1 MAKSNDYSDEPV
13 WTPVPRHIS
22 GSDLGGGT
30 YKEVRRYNHNQVIA
44 MTDNWKVELGKGG
57 FGTVYLGEL
66 PQDDKI
72 SNTLQPPQKVALK
85 KLSRTSQQGNVE
97 FLNEVDLLSRIHHS
111 KLVSLVGFCEG
122 PVQVLIYE
130 YVEEGTLDQWLY
142 GAKQGNPRF
151 TWNCRLQIALDAA
164 LGLEYL
170 HTGAK
175 PNIIHRDVKSSN
187 ILLTKDLEG
196 RLADFGLS
204 KTGSDTENKGHV
216 STMVKGT
223 IGYLDPEYYGSAQ
236 LTNKSDVYSFGVV
249 LLEMVTGRRPLDTSV
264 TNSDY
269 RSIAKYVELNYPEH
283 ITDIVDKRMPEDY
296 SLKSM
301 RTIID
306 VALKSLALSSLNRP
320 SMSDVVIQIR
330 DAIKYELETSSN
342 EGGGDK
348 NFVADVNH
356 HVGGDV
362 EDLQHAQDVNLDSW
376 QWASTSS
383 ATHSITSSTQSQ
395 NCSSIIIPM

>member
-1 MAKSNDYSDEPV
+1 MILTSC
-13 WTPVPRHIS
+13 
-22 GSDLGGGT
+22 L
-30 YKEVRRYNHNQVIA
+30 
-44 MTDNWKVELGKGG
+44 
-57 FGTVYLGEL
+57 
-66 PQDDKI
+66 KI
-72 SNTLQPPQKVALK
+72 ECFQ
-85 KLSRTSQQGNVE
+85 
-97 FLNEVDLLSRIHHS
+97 
-111 KLVSLVGFCEG
+111 
-122 PVQVLIYE
+122 
-130 YVEEGTLDQWLY
+130 
-142 GAKQGNPRF
+142 
-151 TWNCRLQIALDAA
+151 
-164 LGLEYL
+164 
-170 HTGAK
+170 
-175 PNIIHRDVKSSN
+175 
-187 ILLTKDLEG
+187 
-196 RLADFGLS
+196 
-204 KTGSDTENKGHV
+204 
-216 STMVKGT
+216 
-223 IGYLDPEYYGSAQ
+223 
-236 LTNKSDVYSFGVV
+236 
-249 LLEMVTGRRPLDTSV
+249 
-264 TNSDY
+264 
-269 RSIAKYVELNYPEH
+269 VELNYPEH

-330 DAIKYELETSSN
+330 VAIKYELETSSN